1 MLLVHKG
8 AHSVRSMIMFELV
21 ATGISEET
29 IALLKRQGLD
39 VRRSLDIDVPPFP
52 EDITLV
58 DDSEL
63 MEIASKYMENYNMVS
78 TQVTCAQIAETEAD
92 NDYDYLEATMLIGKS
107 TGKTTEK
114 AGLLKAKVL
123 IDPEIQ
129 AKKDVKM
136 AAYAYRKMLETILNN
151 LERYYNLASRELTRR
166 TSGQNMKTNRYTP

>member
-1 MLLVHKG
+1 
-8 AHSVRSMIMFELV
+8 MFELV
-21 ATGISEET
+21 ATGISEEI
-29 IALLKRQGLD
+29 IAVLKRQGLD
-39 VRRSLDIDVPPFP
+39 VRRKLDLDIPPFP
-52 EDITLV
+52 DDITLV
-58 DDSEL
+58 DDPEL

-92 NDYDYLEATMLIGKS
+92 NAYDYLEATMLIGKS
-107 TGKTTEK
+107 TGKSTEK
-114 AGLLKAKVL
+114 AGLLKAQVL

-136 AAYAYRKMLETILNN
+136 SAYAYRKMLETILNN